1 MSTEIRIDDYSISD
15 DTDLRTLEFTIG
27 NKPVKTPTRALNT
40 NTFFRDTKMPANIAC
55 LNELY
60 FTLNETSLRNI
71 NEQQAASQAKNKAAN
86 KSIVQSGNKPT
97 MCLLQFKNEGM
108 APRYPTQD
116 EIDILTNTAYAF
128 SDITPIP
135 SIPKVARALTIENFD
150 EFLTYLDACYQ
161 AIMVRNKKPILGYIP
176 ATTALFTRKIID
188 FYLDNGIN
196 AFYIDFDGTMISTHA
211 TPLNAL
217 KVQLKKRGYEEN
229 NFLHYVNVS
238 YGKSINDQEVLS
250 ARDLLGFGQG
260 LDSLGGVHMGPKRNP
275 EFYEWLKAHKDV
287 KRNTNR
293 LLNRADY
300 GYYRVDTLGAGIDGM
315 IPRDAPVQRSDITSS
330 SESRQTRAVKIV
342 NLHQQCVE
350 SNVLRT
356 MVNESPD
363 KTMGYFR
370 SKSNVL
376 PIDLK
381 LLSKSSR
388 STNI

>member
-1 MSTEIRIDDYSISD
+1 MSTEIRIGSYLVSD
-15 DTDLRTLEFTIG
+15 DTDLRTLKFSIG
-27 NKPVKTPTRALNT
+27 NKPVVTPTRALNT
-40 NTFFRDTKMPANIAC
+40 NTFFRETKIPGQLAS

-60 FTLNETSLRNI
+60 FTLDEISLRNI
-71 NEQQAASQAKNKAAN
+71 NEQPAASQAKNKAAH
-86 KSIVQSGNKPT
+86 KSITQSGNKPT
-97 MCLLQFKNEGM
+97 LCLLQFKNDGM
-108 APRYPTQD
+108 APRYPTTD

-135 SIPKVARALTIENFD
+135 SIPKVARALSIENFD
-150 EFLTYLDACYQ
+150 EFLAYLEACYT

-176 ATTALFTRKIID
+176 ATVALFTKRIVD
-188 FYLDNGIN
+188 FYIDHGIN

-211 TPLNAL
+211 TALNAL
-217 KVQLKKRGYEEN
+217 KVQLKKRGYEES

-275 EFYEWLKAHKDV
+275 EFYDWLKTHKDV

-293 LLNRADY
+293 LLNREDY
-300 GYYRVDTLGAGIDGM
+300 GYYRVDTLGAGITRL
-315 IPRDAPVQRSDITSS
+315 IPKDSPIQQSDIISAPQS
-330 SESRQTRAVKIV
+330 HQTRAVKIV

-350 SNVLRT
+350 STVLRT
-356 MVNESPD
+356 MVNENPD
-363 KTMGYFR
+363 KTLGYFG

-376 PIDLK
+376 PVDLK
-381 LLSKSSR
+381 FLSKTVR
-388 STNI
+388 

>member
-1 MSTEIRIDDYSISD
+1 MSTEIRIGSYLVSD
-15 DTDLRTLEFTIG
+15 DTDLRTLKFSIG
-27 NKPVKTPTRALNT
+27 NKPVVTPTRALNT
-40 NTFFRDTKMPANIAC
+40 NTFFRETKIPGQLAS

-60 FTLNETSLRNI
+60 FTLDETSLRNI
-71 NEQQAASQAKNKAAN
+71 NEQPAASQVKNKAAH
-86 KSIVQSGNKPT
+86 KSISQSGNKPT
-97 MCLLQFKNEGM
+97 LCLLQFKNDEM
-108 APRYPTQD
+108 APRYPTTD

-135 SIPKVARALTIENFD
+135 SIPKAARALSVENFD
-150 EFLTYLDACYQ
+150 EFLAYLEACYT

-176 ATTALFTRKIID
+176 ATVALFTKRIVEFYID
-188 FYLDNGIN
+188 HGIN

-211 TPLNAL
+211 TALNAL

-293 LLNRADY
+293 LLNRGDY
-300 GYYRVDTLGAGIDGM
+300 GYYRVDTLGAEITRL
-315 IPRDAPVQRSDITSS
+315 IPKDSPVQQSDIISA
-330 SESRQTRAVKIV
+330 SESHQTRAVKIV

-350 SNVLRT
+350 STVLRT

-363 KTMGYFR
+363 KTLGYFG

-376 PIDLK
+376 PVDLK
-381 LLSKSSR
+381 FLSKTVR
-388 STNI
+388 

>member
-1 MSTEIRIDDYSISD
+1 MSTEIQIADYSVSD
-15 DTDLRTLEFTIG
+15 DTDLRILAFSIG
-27 NKPVKTPTRALNT
+27 SKQVKTPTRALNT
-40 NTFFRDTKMPANIAC
+40 NTFFRDTKIPSNIAC

-71 NEQQAASQAKNKAAN
+71 NEQQTASQAKNKAAQ
-86 KSIVQSGNKPT
+86 KSILQSGNKPT

-108 APRYPTQD
+108 ASRFPTPD
-116 EIDILTNTAYAF
+116 EIEILTNTAYAF

-135 SIPKVARALTIENFD
+135 SIPKVARALTSENLE
-150 EFLTYLDACYQ
+150 EFLTYLDVCYQ

-176 ATTALFTRKIID
+176 ATVPLFTRKIID
-188 FYLDNGIN
+188 FYLDHGIN
-196 AFYIDFDGTMISTHA
+196 AYYIDFDGTMISTHA
-211 TPLNAL
+211 TALNAL
-217 KVQLKKRGYEEN
+217 KVQLMKRGYEEN

-275 EFYEWLKAHKDV
+275 GFYEWLKAHKDV

-293 LLNRADY
+293 LLSREDY
-300 GYYRVDTLGAGIDGM
+300 GYYRVDTLGANLAAM
-315 IPRDAPVQRSDITSS
+315 IPRDAPVQPSDITSS
-330 SESRQTRAVKIV
+330 SEGRQTRAVKIV

-350 SNVLRT
+350 STVLRT
-356 MVNESPD
+356 MVNETPD
-363 KTMGYFR
+363 KTLGYFG

-376 PIDLK
+376 PVDLK
-381 LLSKSSR
+381 LLSKSNR
-388 STNI
+388 